1 MKNSFI
7 ALGRDRNTMNKTE
20 TAHAADLEMQKRAG
34 DIRDYLWQP
43 LRLKIGANCTYEPDF
58 LVFLADRTMEFH
70 EVKGSFITDDAIV
83 KLKVAANLFP
93 WFVFRLYQYDRRG
106 CKTREVT
113 PL

>member
-1 MKNSFI
+1 MRASFS

-20 TAHAADLEMQKRAG
+20 SVHAADLEMQKRAG
-34 DIRDYLWQP
+34 QIRDYRWQP

-58 LVFLADRTMEFH
+58 LVFLLDRTMEFH
-70 EVKGSFITDDAIV
+70 EVKGGFITDDAIV

-93 WFVFRLYQYDRRG
+93 WFGFRMYQYDRKG
-106 CKTREVT
+106 CKTREVN